1 MSNNN
6 KMLEKEIIEFHN
18 QQAKV
23 ANETSILDK
32 MEANVIAKLCPFKK
46 GDKVIFT
53 ERHNNKDYFGVV
65 SAIYFNGINSDAIDN
80 RSNVNNPP
88 IINSI
93 RINGINSDAIDNRWV
108 IYVRPT
114 TKNFVSLKD
123 RWNISD
129 KVLGKRKGDKIRKA

>member
-80 RSNVNNPP
+80 R
-88 IINSI
+88 
-93 RINGINSDAIDNRWV
+93 WV